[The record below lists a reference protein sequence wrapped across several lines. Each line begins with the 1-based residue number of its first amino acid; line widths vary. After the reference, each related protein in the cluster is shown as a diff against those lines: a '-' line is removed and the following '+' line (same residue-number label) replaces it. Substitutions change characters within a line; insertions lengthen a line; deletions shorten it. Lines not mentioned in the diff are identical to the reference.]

1 MKKKD
6 ATFNRTARRLL
17 KTLASIQARIGI
29 IGQGYVGLPLAIA
42 FAKKGFRVSGIDVDK
57 RKIESLR
64 KGKSYIED
72 VPSREVHELVS
83 KKLFFPTNSFD
94 VLAKQDAVIICV
106 PTPLNR
112 VRDPDLSFIT
122 RAADSIRQRL
132 HRGQLIILESTT
144 YPGTT
149 EEIILPN
156 LERSGLRA
164 GQDFFLCFSPE
175 RIDPGN
181 KNFPLHK
188 IPKVVGG
195 INPTSTRLGA
205 ALYSNISEKV
215 VPVSSSRTAEM
226 AKLLENTFR
235 IVNIG
240 LVNELARVA
249 DVLKINIWEAID
261 AASTKPFGFMPF
273 YPGPGIGGH
282 CVGIDPIYLSWK
294 ARLQGADVRFIEL
307 ARRINEEMPR
317 FVIEKAMHMLNT
329 RTHKAVS
336 LSKILIGGV
345 SYKRDVSDTRESP
358 ALEIIH
364 GLEKLGAKVNYH
376 DPFVPQIKSEKIHL
390 KSLPLTAKNLKAQD
404 LVILVTDHTSL
415 DYEFLAKNAPLV
427 FDTRNV
433 KWPEKYSSRV
443 VRL

>member
-1 MKKKD
+1 MKAEKVLN
-6 ATFNRTARRLL
+6 ATAQKLL
-17 KTLASIQARIGI
+17 KSLENFQARIGI
-29 IGQGYVGLPLAIA
+29 IGQGYVGLPLAVA
-42 FAKKGFRVSGIDVDK
+42 FAKRGFRVSGIDLDR

-72 VPSREVHELVS
+72 VPSRDVEELVS
-83 KKLFFPTNSFD
+83 KKLFSPTDDFD
-94 VLAKQDAVIICV
+94 VLAKLDVVIICV

-122 RAADSIRQRL
+122 KAADSIRERL
-132 HRGQLIILESTT
+132 HKGQLIILESTT

-156 LERSGLRA
+156 LERSGLSVER
-164 GQDFFLCFSPE
+164 DFFLCFSPE

-181 KNFPLHK
+181 KKFPIHK

-195 INPTSTRLGA
+195 INPVSTRLGA
-205 ALYSNISEKV
+205 ALYSNISEQV
-215 VPVSSSRTAEM
+215 VPVTSSRTAEM

-240 LVNELARVA
+240 LVNELAKIA
-249 DVLKINIWEAID
+249 NVLKINIWEAID

-282 CVGIDPIYLSWK
+282 CIGVDPIYLSWK
-294 ARLQGADVRFIEL
+294 ARTQGADVRFIEL
-307 ARRINEEMPR
+307 ARRVNEEMPR
-317 FVIEKAMHMLNT
+317 FVIDKAMHILNT
-329 RTHKAVS
+329 RTHKAMS
-336 LSKILIGGV
+336 LSKILILGV

-364 GLEKLGAKVNYH
+364 GLEELGAKVNYH
-376 DPFVPQIKSEKIHL
+376 DPFVPQIKNETIHL
-390 KSLPLTAKNLKAQD
+390 KSLPLKVKNLKAAD
-404 LVILVTDHTSL
+404 LVIVVTDHTSL
-415 DYEFLAKNAPLV
+415 DYDYIAKNARV
-427 FDTRNV
+427 IFDTRNV
-433 KWPEKYSSRV
+433 KWSEKYNGK
-443 VRL
+443 LIKL